1 MHCRR
6 DGITTVGA
14 INGVIKL
21 AAESFN
27 LVDREL
33 SEGPSPYLFGYPDV
47 YGDDPKPHTS
57 PYYWWFMYLKRHEG
71 YKACC
76 ERGGEGEYSA
86 LYADWGDVRVD
97 DFEEWFFEYG
107 DGLFR
112 EPKIQD
118 DLGEIKNPSQFATI
132 NLEDTMVVAVPF
144 RIGERSLSKK
154 EIVHQF
160 TLLLD
165 ARFPDASAGRP
176 TYKSDAKYRF
186 AGYPQV
192 AKLETRLLIYDAVT
206 ASPELPYWRIGEE
219 LALNGHFEKG
229 KKYITNSKE
238 QGEFGEEKRIQM
250 TALVGKRF
258 RQAEKQVI
266 SSVNDVFEIF

>member
-1 MHCRR
+1 M
-6 DGITTVGA
+6 
-14 INGVIKL
+14 
-21 AAESFN
+21 AAEPFN

-33 SEGPSPYLFGYPDV
+33 NEGPSPYLFGYPDV
-47 YGDDPKPHTS
+47 YGKKANPKTS
-57 PYYWWFMYLKRHEG
+57 PYYWWFMYLKRHAG
-71 YKACC
+71 YRICC
-76 ERGGEGEYSA
+76 ENGGFGEYSA

-118 DLGEIKNPSQFATI
+118 DLGEIKNASQLAAI
-132 NLEDTMVVAVPF
+132 NLENTMVVAIPF
-144 RIGERSLSKK
+144 RLGQRLLSKK
-154 EIVHQF
+154 EVVHQF
-160 TLLLD
+160 SLLLD
-165 ARFPDASAGRP
+165 AKFPDSSAGRP

-192 AKLETRLLIYDAVT
+192 EKLETRLRIYDAVT

-219 LALNGHFEKG
+219 LALNGYFEEG
-229 KKYITNSKE
+229 KEYITNSKE
-238 QGEFGEEKRIQM
+238 QGKFGEEKRNQM

-258 RQAEKQVI
+258 RKAEKQVV
-266 SSVNDVFEIF
+266 SSVNNVFEIF